1 MTLNEVICITSNAKL
16 LSVLPGLSKTKTRV
30 DISIPTHIFIGDI
43 FSFQVP
49 TTGPAAFLDIDVS
62 ARESFHMSKSF

>member
-16 LSVLPGLSKTKTRV
+16 LSVLPGLSKTKTRT

-43 FSFQVP
+43 FFQVP
-49 TTGPAAFLDIDVS
+49 TTDPAAFLDIDVS
-62 ARESFHMSKSF
+62 ARESFRMSKSF